1 MKKFIISLII
11 TAILLA
17 LLLSQVSL
25 SELLETFKKFDLR
38 SLAIAFALYTCLY
51 VARAVR
57 FRLFIKKNASI
68 WHLFKIAVAHNFMIR
83 SVPMKVG
90 ELSFVEFTKSRF
102 GTARSYGLGSL
113 LAVRMFDLI
122 TIVFLATTSLLLIRF
137 SGPRIWLILSIMI
150 ALLVLVVLKIDYIVD
165 KLFLLTKKIMKKYKA
180 KEKTL
185 QNAERI
191 KNNIL
196 NPLLMIKSPLKFLTI
211 FLASILTWSMGF
223 ATFYVLSKAVG
234 LDVPLTVFIP
244 GASVAF
250 FANTLPISVI
260 GDLGIHEGGW
270 AAGFMLL
277 GVNKELAI
285 LSGFSVHLVVLAY
298 MILLFL
304 IFGAHE
310 IYTYFK
316 KSF

>member
-1 MKKFIISLII
+1 MKKFLLSVLI
-11 TAILLA
+11 TAALLA
-17 LLLSQVSL
+17 LVLSQVSL
-25 SELLETFKKFDLR
+25 KELPGTFKKFDLR
-38 SLAIAFALYTCLY
+38 SLSIALMFYIFLY

-57 FRLFIKKNASI
+57 FRLFIKKKASI
-68 WHLFKIAVAHNFMIR
+68 WHLFKIAVAHNFIIR

-90 ELSFVEFTKSRF
+90 ELSFVEFIKARY
-102 GTARSYGLGSL
+102 GVARSYGLGSL
-113 LAVRMFDLI
+113 LTVRIFDLI
-122 TIVFLATTSLLLIRF
+122 TIVFLATTSLLFIRF
-137 SGPRIWLILSIMI
+137 SGARIWTMLSIIIILLILII
-150 ALLVLVVLKIDYIVD
+150 LKIDYITE
-165 KLFLLTKKIMKKYKA
+165 KFFMLIKIIMKKYKA

-185 QNAERI
+185 QNTEQI

-196 NPLLMIKSPLKFLTI
+196 SPLLMVKSPLRFLTI
-211 FLASILTWSMGF
+211 FLASLLTWSMGF

-260 GDLGIHEGGW
+260 GDLGIHESGW

-298 MILLFL
+298 MIMLFL
-304 IFGAHE
+304 IFGVHE

-316 KSF
+316 RSF